1 MRRIVRL
8 AELGELAG
16 QAMAEAEAIFWDSA
30 ATKRFADEAAREAFR
45 DVWFGRYLRHAP
57 GEFFVALGADDGA
70 VRGYLAGALISDAPP
85 LSGPDY
91 FALFPLELVAR
102 FPAHI
107 HVNIRADQRGVG
119 LGAHLVRAFTG
130 HCKARLLPGFHAVT
144 ALGSGAA
151 AFFEKCGL
159 APVAAASWNG
169 RPLAFLA
176 ASLSSMD
183 MTLPAPT

>member
-1 MRRIVRL
+1 MSERVRRIVRL
-8 AELGELAG
+8 TELGEQPG
-16 QAMAEAEAIFWDSA
+16 QALAEAEAIFWDSA
-30 ATKRFADEAAREAFR
+30 ATKRFADEAARDAFR
-45 DVWFGRYLRHAP
+45 DLWFGRYLRHAA
-57 GEFFVALGADDGA
+57 GEFFVALGQQDGA

-85 LSGPDY
+85 LPGPDY

-119 LGAHLVRAFTG
+119 LGADLVHAFAG
-130 HCKARLLPGFHAVT
+130 HCKAQRLPGFHAVT

-151 AFFEKCGL
+151 VFFEKCGL
-159 APVAAASWNG
+159 APVAAARWNG

-176 ASLSSMD
+176 ARLNGTD
-183 MTLPAPT
+183 